1 MIVGIGITLTACS
14 ENTMKNKN
22 AMDSEKNNTE
32 MSTNKKDS
40 LPISNPNDWR
50 IILVNRDNILSKE
63 LSIQLTNITE
73 NAHPDMKINERILSD
88 YQDMVAAAK
97 ADGINLYLRSSHRTI
112 KLQQTYYES
121 TFKSYKS
128 QGLSDKDAKAKTLE
142 YVQLPGASEHHTG
155 LALDIISVEWQN
167 TVKDL
172 NEHFDTT
179 DAFKWLNEHAT
190 DYGFIIRYPKGKEN
204 ITGVKY
210 EPWHYRYVGK
220 DVAIYLKE
228 QGLTLEEYCQK
239 IKI

>member
-1 MIVGIGITLTACS
+1 MIVGIGINLTACS
-14 ENTMKNKN
+14 EYTINNKN
-22 AMDSEKNNTE
+22 DQDSEKNNTE
-32 MSTNKKDS
+32 MSKNKKDS

-50 IILVNRDNILSKE
+50 ITLVNRNHILLKE
-63 LSIQLTNITE
+63 LSIPLTNVTE
-73 NAHPDMKINERILSD
+73 NAHPNMKIDKRISSD

-112 KLQQTYYES
+112 ELQRTYYES

-128 QGLSDKDAKAKTLE
+128 QGLSDEDAKAKTLE
-142 YVQLPGASEHHTG
+142 YIQYPGASEHHTG

-167 TVKDL
+167 TAKHL
-172 NEHFDTT
+172 TEHFDNT
-179 DAFKWLNEHAT
+179 DSFKWLDEYAAE
-190 DYGFIIRYPKGKEN
+190 YGFIIRYPKGKEN
-204 ITGVKY
+204 ITGVNY

-239 IKI
+239 IKF